1 MTKYLIV
8 GNGYLG
14 NRFAN
19 FLQDS
24 VITEHRINTID
35 DISTQIEKYDPEVII
50 NAIGKTGRPNIDL
63 CESNKD
69 ETFFSNVTVPA
80 MMAEACLETDTYMVH
95 IGSGCIYE
103 TSRCSGIWFSEND
116 KPNFKKSLYSRT
128 KIFAEDILSE
138 YENVLQLRIRIPIDN
153 IPSSRNLIDKLIG
166 YKQVINIPN
175 SIIHTRLYRWKDR
188 IWNY

>member
-103 TSRCSGIWFSEND
+103 TSRCSGI
-116 KPNFKKSLYSRT
+116 
-128 KIFAEDILSE
+128 
-138 YENVLQLRIRIPIDN
+138 
-153 IPSSRNLIDKLIG
+153 
-166 YKQVINIPN
+166 
-175 SIIHTRLYRWKDR
+175 
-188 IWNY
+188 